1 MCSIDIISYSLNLF
15 IVSSGSQLLV
25 GAGGANLGG
34 HPNLFKFFSQSHSSR
49 FMLPWLIYRLP

>member
-25 GAGGANLGG
+25 GRGEPIWEVIQISLR
-34 HPNLFKFFSQSHSSR
+34 PPVLFTVTLFKVYAA
-49 FMLPWLIYRLP
+49 LVDL